1 VSWEAVQWAFNQDPG
16 YADLKYVLIGACDFA
31 NKRTGKIYA
40 TAQTIADFTNHRDL
54 RTIRRCLKNLTELGL
69 LIDTGER
76 TGGNG
81 RVPVWIWAGFK
92 PETKDKQ
99 SASDAPSSPK
109 KQSASRAPSSPKLS
123 ANKGQT
129 KCKQSASRAPSFIG
143 EVGPNLEPLTRESEG
158 EDDHIFSS
166 SSLKKDEK
174 KTKSRAALKRPTDED
189 KDDKNS
195 LSRPEDADE
204 VWGYIYNANDD
215 HPEEETAALKKYFT
229 DLAGSGENDEEGD
242 RDIEYW
248 VHVNEKNGW
257 RGVTD
262 WRVHLKET
270 FLRGWFPSQKRNAK
284 RRLK

>member
-1 VSWEAVQWAFNQDPG
+1 MSWEALRWALDQDPG

-40 TAQTIADFTNHRDL
+40 TAQTIADFTNHKDL
-54 RTIRRCLKNLTELGL
+54 RTIRRCLKELAVLGL

-92 PETKDKQ
+92 PETKDKL
-99 SASDAPSSPK
+99 SASD
-109 KQSASRAPSSPKLS
+109 APSSPKLS

-129 KCKQSASRAPSFIG
+129 KCKQSASHAPSFIG
-143 EVGPNLEPLTRESEG
+143 EVGPNLEPITMG
-158 EDDHIFSS
+158 EVEAHDFTSPS
-166 SSLKKDEK
+166 PLKKKDEK
-174 KTKSRAALKRPTDED
+174 KEKSRGALRRPTDED
-189 KDDKNS
+189 KDDKN
-195 LSRPEDADE
+195 LSRPEDVDE
-204 VWGYIYNANDD
+204 VWGYIYNADD
-215 HPEEETAALKKYFT
+215 DRPEAETAALRKYFY
-229 DLAGSGENDEEGD
+229 DLAGPDVNDVAEGD
-242 RDIEYW
+242 HDIEYW
-248 VHVNEKNGW
+248 LHMNEKNGW

-270 FLRGWFPSQKRNAK
+270 FLRGWFPSQKRKAK